1 MLLAN
6 ALISRI
12 LVDLFTL
19 YLLAIGT
26 LFVSAGM
33 TFWEHLTNP
42 RRSRSLR
49 ILASGF
55 AILAIGC
62 ATALV
67 RWQVPFGIG
76 SALTNLVMLSGYLL
90 ILGGIAS
97 LNGRDYRRSSIV
109 LLVVMALL
117 WAIAGTAGQHL
128 MWNYVSAAPIA
139 LISGLAAWEMR
150 RCEPLKSLGA
160 RYIVIAMAGIHAL
173 FYTARVLVLPW
184 AAPIFGAEFLAAV
197 AKITM
202 YEGVL
207 FSVVLPMALLKLVR
221 DETHGQLL
229 LEAQTDYL
237 TRIGNRRSF
246 FEQGGAMVE
255 SQGSQG
261 PIAVFAFD
269 LDRFK
274 SINDRHGHHA
284 GDEVLKRFAQAA
296 RQVLGPET
304 ILARIGGEEFAALLV
319 GDAAQRAAELGEAVA
334 RLFAESV
341 RDPVASLGIEATVS
355 IGLAY
360 YAEAVPVLPAAL
372 AEADRALYQAKSQG
386 GNRLALA

>member
-97 LNGRDYRRSSIV
+97 LNGRHYRRSSMV

-150 RCEPLKSLGA
+150 RCEPMKSLGA

-221 DETHGQLL
+221 DETHNQLV

-255 SQGSQG
+255 SRGRQG

-319 GDAAQRAAELGEAVA
+319 GDAAQRAAALGEAVA